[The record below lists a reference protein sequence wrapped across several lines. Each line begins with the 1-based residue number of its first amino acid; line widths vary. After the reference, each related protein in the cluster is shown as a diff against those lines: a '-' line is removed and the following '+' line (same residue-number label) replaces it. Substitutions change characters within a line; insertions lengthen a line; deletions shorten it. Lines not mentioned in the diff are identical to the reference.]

1 MLKTLLKTR
10 LQMLFLGM
18 SGRKKTNR
26 LGRESSSKSTLIV
39 LAILL
44 PLVFLIY
51 LYMLLS
57 FFRLTASVTS
67 AMGMRWLH
75 YALASG
81 VAILLA
87 VFGSVFSTQSQLFDA
102 QDNEL
107 LLSMP
112 IKPVYIL
119 ASRLLLVYLLN
130 LVFSVLV
137 MLPCS
142 IAAIEAFGCTA
153 LGVAGY
159 VLLVLLL
166 PLLSTAICCLL
177 GWLLS
182 LLTAKISNKAIM
194 STILTVVF
202 IVVFYIVYFR
212 FINLAFDEDG
222 NAVEKLAV
230 MMTSL
235 EPVFSTWL
243 APLYWIGK
251 LFADGN
257 LLCGLGVLAVTVLP
271 FVLAL
276 YLLSRSFFKI
286 TMSKSGA
293 KKRVYQK
300 KEMKVSSL
308 RWALVKRELKHFVSS
323 ATYMTNCGLGLL
335 FLLAFGVF
343 LLIRQDLVAQLSSTL
358 LPVLGLPQ
366 GSEVIL
372 AVAAM
377 VFLGFVNNMTAPSVS
392 LEGKSRWI
400 AQSIPADLSNVLFA
414 KVDMQL
420 LLTVPVVLFASVAAA
435 IAFRMTGLSLLLV
448 LVLPQ
453 IVNLLA
459 ALAGLWLNL
468 LMPKYDWPNEAV
480 PIKQSAPVAIM
491 IFGMMLYAMLPAGL
505 YFLLLR
511 PYLSPFAMLG
521 IFGGVSAV
529 LCIMLWLWIRKNGE
543 RRFLAEG

>member
-26 LGRESSSKSTLIV
+26 LGKERSSKSSLIV

-137 MLPCS
+137 MLPCG

-182 LLTAKISNKAIM
+182 LLTAKINNKAIM

-202 IVVFYIVYFR
+202 LVVFYIVYFR

-222 NAVEKLAV
+222 NAVEKLAA
-230 MMTSL
+230 MMANL

-251 LFADGN
+251 LFADGS

-271 FVLAL
+271 FALAL
-276 YLLSRSFFKI
+276 CLLSRSFFKI
-286 TMSKSGA
+286 VATKSGA
-293 KKRVYQK
+293 KKRIYQT

-308 RWALVKRELKHFVSS
+308 RRALVKRELKHFVSS

-335 FLLAFGVF
+335 FLLALGVF
-343 LLIRQDLVAQLSSTL
+343 LLIKQDMVAVLSATL
-358 LPVLGLPQ
+358 LPALGLPQ
-366 GSEVIL
+366 GSEVVI

-420 LLTVPVVLFASVAAA
+420 LLTAPVILFASVAAA

-468 LMPKYDWPNEAV
+468 LMPKYDWPNENV

-521 IFGGVSAV
+521 IFGGISAV
-529 LCIMLWLWIRKNGE
+529 LCIALWLWIRKNGE
-543 RRFLAEG
+543 KRFLAG